1 MTGYDKVSHFM
12 VRNPIIASLWQPIS
26 SIRQTMLAN
35 SFSYLPVLKSDD
47 QWRLVSDYQIVKFLR
62 VGGKRNDVMTRSLK
76 DALRNYLKTHPNRN
90 ML

>member
-62 VGGKRNDVMTRSLK
+62 VGGKRNDAMTRSLK
-76 DALRNYLKTHPNRN
+76 DALLLVT
-90 ML
+90 LIG